1 MYWHVF
7 YFHFYASLDLENQS
21 SGYNANLRQAL
32 NAKCKWLSTLTFSLW
47 IAK

>member
-7 YFHFYASLDLENQS
+7 YFQFYASLDLENQS
-21 SGYNANLRQAL
+21 SRYNANLRQAL
-32 NAKCKWLSTLTFSLW
+32 NANCKRLSTLTFSLG